1 MTTAQNTLITLV
13 VDGRSFGVFETL
25 SGGEVSAEVVKS
37 RPGGMAGEKSHA
49 VLPTY
54 GDVVAGRELDLQRDL
69 ELYRSLLGRTG
80 RAPVSAS
87 KQYLDENGAPVGR
100 PLTYTGRLS
109 NMTDPEADSAS
120 TDLSTWQ
127 LTFVC
132 TGRA

>member
-13 VDGRSFGVFETL
+13 VDGRPLGVFDTL
-25 SGGEVSAEVVKS
+25 SGGEPSAEVTKS
-37 RPGGMAGEKSHA
+37 RPGGMAGEKSHPA
-49 VLPTY
+49 LPTY
-54 GDVVAGRELDLQRDL
+54 SDVVAGRELDMQRDL
-69 ELYRSLLGRTG
+69 ELYRSLLNRAG

-87 KQYLDENGAPVGR
+87 KQYLDESGAPVGR

-109 NMTDPEADSAS
+109 NMTDPEADSS
-120 TDLSTWQ
+120 SNDVSMWQ